1 MKIKKGKVRN
11 QQLVITLTVD
21 DEEIEKHLQ
30 RASVKLSSR
39 LKIPGFRKGKAPR
52 SIVEQLVGRDGLVEE
67 SLDEAVP
74 DVVHKAI
81 EEENIEVFSTPKVS
95 KIDLQPKMTIEAVLA
110 LKPMIQ
116 LSNISGIKVKI
127 EKEKITAKEVNKV
140 IDQIRDQNGSWVP
153 VKRPTKMGDLLTVDF
168 KCEVGDKIILDHSA
182 IDLLLDVQ
190 FEDNLKMPGLMKK
203 MTGIL
208 MEKSKAF
215 SIVLPTDYPE
225 EDLREK
231 KANFVVLI
239 HEIKEKNLPNV
250 DDSLANTID
259 PSVKDLK
266 ELKKKIK
273 INLEQSA
280 EKKWEQLFWDDY
292 LKQIVNSS
300 NYTVADLMVE
310 QETDLLLSQQKKMIE
325 NQKIEFAEYLKQINK
340 SEEDFIAEL
349 KEAADIRIKRSLT
362 IDELL
367 VHYEINVEEDK
378 VREDL
383 DKWKNQQGNTKV
395 SEEQIMDEI
404 RYSLKREKLLS
415 QIIDNQKKSS

>member
-67 SLDEAVP
+67 SLDEALP

-81 EEENIEVFSTPKVS
+81 EEENIEVFSAPKVS

-110 LKPMIQ
+110 LKPMVQ
-116 LSNISGIKVKI
+116 LSKISGIKVKI

-140 IDQIRDQNGSWVP
+140 IDEIRDQNGTWLP
-153 VKRPTKMGDLLTVDF
+153 VKRPAKMGDLLTVDF
-168 KCEVGDKIILDHSA
+168 KCEVADKVILDHSS

-208 MEKSKAF
+208 MEGSKVF
-215 SIVLPTDYPE
+215 SIVLPNDYPE

-231 KANFVVLI
+231 KANFAVLI
-239 HEIKEKNLPNV
+239 REIKEKNLPNV

-259 PSVKDLK
+259 SSVKDLK

-292 LKQIVNSS
+292 LKQIVDSS
-300 NYTVADLMVE
+300 NYTIADLMVE

-325 NQKIEFAEYLKQINK
+325 NQKIEFVEYLKQINK

-349 KEAADIRIKRSLT
+349 KATADSRIKRSLT

-367 VHYEINVEEDK
+367 EHYEINVEEDR

-383 DKWKNQQGNTKV
+383 DKWKNQQGNAKI

-415 QIIDNQKKSS
+415 QIIDNQKKS

>member
-67 SLDEAVP
+67 SLDEALP

-81 EEENIEVFSTPKVS
+81 EEENIEVFSAPKVS

-110 LKPMIQ
+110 LKPMVQ
-116 LSNISGIKVKI
+116 LSKISGIKVKI

-140 IDQIRDQNGSWVP
+140 IDEIRDQNGTWLP
-153 VKRPTKMGDLLTVDF
+153 VKRPAKMGDLLTVDF
-168 KCEVGDKIILDHSA
+168 KCEVADKVILDHSS

-208 MEKSKAF
+208 MEGSKVF
-215 SIVLPTDYPE
+215 SIVLPNDYPE

-231 KANFVVLI
+231 KANFAVLI
-239 HEIKEKNLPNV
+239 REIKEKNLPNV

-259 PSVKDLK
+259 SSVKDLK

-292 LKQIVNSS
+292 LKQIVDSS
-300 NYTVADLMVE
+300 NYTIADLMVE

-325 NQKIEFAEYLKQINK
+325 NQKIEFVEYLKQINK

-349 KEAADIRIKRSLT
+349 KATADSRIKRSLT
-362 IDELL
+362 IDELFE
-367 VHYEINVEEDK
+367 HYEINVEEDR

-383 DKWKNQQGNTKV
+383 DKWKNQQGNAKI

-415 QIIDNQKKSS
+415 QIIDNQKKS

>member
-67 SLDEAVP
+67 SLDEALP

-81 EEENIEVFSTPKVS
+81 EEENIEVFSAPKVS

-110 LKPMIQ
+110 LKPMVQ
-116 LSNISGIKVKI
+116 LSKVSGIKVKI

-140 IDQIRDQNGSWVP
+140 IDEIRDQNGTWLP
-153 VKRPTKMGDLLTVDF
+153 VKRPAKMGDLLTVDF
-168 KCEVGDKIILDHSA
+168 KCEVADKVILDHSS

-208 MEKSKAF
+208 MEESKVF
-215 SIVLPTDYPE
+215 SIVLPSDYPE

-231 KANFVVLI
+231 KANFAVLI
-239 HEIKEKNLPNV
+239 REIKEKNLPNV

-259 PSVKDLK
+259 SSVKDLK

-292 LKQIVNSS
+292 LKQIVDSS
-300 NYTVADLMVE
+300 NYTIADLMVE

-325 NQKIEFAEYLKQINK
+325 NQKIEFVEYLKQINK

-349 KEAADIRIKRSLT
+349 KATADSRIKRSLT

-367 VHYEINVEEDK
+367 EHYEINVEEDR

-383 DKWKNQQGNTKV
+383 DKWKNQQGNAKI

-415 QIIDNQKKSS
+415 QIIDNQKKS

>member
-67 SLDEAVP
+67 SLDEALP

-81 EEENIEVFSTPKVS
+81 EEENIEVFSAPKVS

-110 LKPMIQ
+110 LKPMVQ
-116 LSNISGIKVKI
+116 LSKISGIKVKI

-140 IDQIRDQNGSWVP
+140 IDEIRDQNGTWLP
-153 VKRPTKMGDLLTVDF
+153 VKRPAKMGDLLTVDF
-168 KCEVGDKIILDHSA
+168 KCEVADKVILDHSS

-208 MEKSKAF
+208 MEGSKVF
-215 SIVLPTDYPE
+215 SIVLPNDYPE

-231 KANFVVLI
+231 KANFAVLI

-292 LKQIVNSS
+292 LKQIVDSS
-300 NYTVADLMVE
+300 NYTIADLMVE

-325 NQKIEFAEYLKQINK
+325 NQKIEFVEYLKQINK

-349 KEAADIRIKRSLT
+349 KATADSRIKRSLT

-367 VHYEINVEEDK
+367 EHYEINVEEDR

-383 DKWKNQQGNTKV
+383 DKWKNQQGNAKI

-415 QIIDNQKKSS
+415 QIIDNQKKS

>member
-67 SLDEAVP
+67 SLDEALP

-81 EEENIEVFSTPKVS
+81 EEENIEVFSAPKVS

-110 LKPMIQ
+110 LKPMVQ
-116 LSNISGIKVKI
+116 LSKISGIKVKI

-140 IDQIRDQNGSWVP
+140 IDEIRDQNGTWLP
-153 VKRPTKMGDLLTVDF
+153 VKRPAKMGDLLTVDF
-168 KCEVGDKIILDHSA
+168 KCEVADKVILDHSS

-208 MEKSKAF
+208 MEESKVF
-215 SIVLPTDYPE
+215 SIVLPSDYPE

-231 KANFVVLI
+231 KANFAVLI
-239 HEIKEKNLPNV
+239 REIKEKNLPNV

-259 PSVKDLK
+259 SSVKDLK

-292 LKQIVNSS
+292 LKQIVDSS
-300 NYTVADLMVE
+300 NYTIADLMVE

-325 NQKIEFAEYLKQINK
+325 NQKIEFVEYLKQINK

-349 KEAADIRIKRSLT
+349 KATADSRIKRSLT

-367 VHYEINVEEDK
+367 EHYEINVEEDR

-383 DKWKNQQGNTKV
+383 DKWKNQQGNAKI

-415 QIIDNQKKSS
+415 QIIDNQKKS

>member
-67 SLDEAVP
+67 SLDEALP

-81 EEENIEVFSTPKVS
+81 EEENIEVFSAPKVS

-110 LKPMIQ
+110 LKPMVQ
-116 LSNISGIKVKI
+116 LSKVSGIKVKI

-140 IDQIRDQNGSWVP
+140 IDEIRDQNGTWLP
-153 VKRPTKMGDLLTVDF
+153 VKRPAKMGDLLTVDF
-168 KCEVGDKIILDHSA
+168 KCEVADKVILDHSS

-208 MEKSKAF
+208 MEESKVF
-215 SIVLPTDYPE
+215 SIVLPSDYPE

-231 KANFVVLI
+231 KANFAVLI
-239 HEIKEKNLPNV
+239 REIKEKNLPNV

-292 LKQIVNSS
+292 LKQIVDSS
-300 NYTVADLMVE
+300 NYTIADLMVE

-325 NQKIEFAEYLKQINK
+325 NQKIEFVEYLKQINK

-349 KEAADIRIKRSLT
+349 KATADSRIKRSLT

-367 VHYEINVEEDK
+367 EHYEINVEEDR

-383 DKWKNQQGNTKV
+383 DKWKNQQGNAKI

-415 QIIDNQKKSS
+415 QIIDNQKKS

>member
-67 SLDEAVP
+67 SLDEALP

-81 EEENIEVFSTPKVS
+81 EEENIEVFSAPKVS

-110 LKPMIQ
+110 LKPMVQ
-116 LSNISGIKVKI
+116 LSKISGIKVKI

-140 IDQIRDQNGSWVP
+140 IDEIRDQNGTWLP
-153 VKRPTKMGDLLTVDF
+153 VKRPAKMGDLLTVDF
-168 KCEVGDKIILDHSA
+168 KCEVADKVILDHSS

-208 MEKSKAF
+208 MEESKVF
-215 SIVLPTDYPE
+215 SIVLPSDYPE

-231 KANFVVLI
+231 KANFAVLI
-239 HEIKEKNLPNV
+239 REIKEKNLPNV

-292 LKQIVNSS
+292 LKQIVDSS
-300 NYTVADLMVE
+300 NYTIADLMVE

-325 NQKIEFAEYLKQINK
+325 NQKIEFVEYLKQINK

-349 KEAADIRIKRSLT
+349 KATADSRIKRSLT

-367 VHYEINVEEDK
+367 EHYEINVEEDR

-383 DKWKNQQGNTKV
+383 DKWKNQQGNAKI

-415 QIIDNQKKSS
+415 QIIDNQKKS

>member
-67 SLDEAVP
+67 SLDEALP

-81 EEENIEVFSTPKVS
+81 EEENIEVFSAPKVS

-110 LKPMIQ
+110 LKPMVQ
-116 LSNISGIKVKI
+116 LSKISGIKVKI

-140 IDQIRDQNGSWVP
+140 IDEIRDQNGTWLP
-153 VKRPTKMGDLLTVDF
+153 VKRPAKMGDLLTVDF
-168 KCEVGDKIILDHSA
+168 KCEVADKVILDHSS

-208 MEKSKAF
+208 MEGSKVF
-215 SIVLPTDYPE
+215 SIVLPSDYPE

-231 KANFVVLI
+231 KANFAVLI

-292 LKQIVNSS
+292 LKQIVDSS
-300 NYTVADLMVE
+300 NYTIADLMVE

-325 NQKIEFAEYLKQINK
+325 NQKIEFVEYLKQINK

-349 KEAADIRIKRSLT
+349 KATADSRIKRSLT
-362 IDELL
+362 IDELFE
-367 VHYEINVEEDK
+367 HYEINVEEDR

-383 DKWKNQQGNTKV
+383 DKWKNQQGNAKI

-415 QIIDNQKKSS
+415 QIIDNQKKS

>member
-67 SLDEAVP
+67 SLDEALP

-81 EEENIEVFSTPKVS
+81 EEENIEVFSAPKVS

-110 LKPMIQ
+110 LKPMVQ
-116 LSNISGIKVKI
+116 LSKVSGIKVKI

-140 IDQIRDQNGSWVP
+140 IDEIRDQNGTWLP
-153 VKRPTKMGDLLTVDF
+153 VKRPAKMGDLLTVDF
-168 KCEVGDKIILDHSA
+168 KCEVADKVILDHSS

-208 MEKSKAF
+208 MEGSKVF
-215 SIVLPTDYPE
+215 SIVLPNDYPE

-231 KANFVVLI
+231 KANFAVLI
-239 HEIKEKNLPNV
+239 REIKEKNLPNV

-292 LKQIVNSS
+292 LKQIVDSS
-300 NYTVADLMVE
+300 NYTIADLMVE

-325 NQKIEFAEYLKQINK
+325 NQKIEFVEYLKQINK

-349 KEAADIRIKRSLT
+349 KATADSRIKRSLT

-367 VHYEINVEEDK
+367 EHYEINVEEDR

-383 DKWKNQQGNTKV
+383 DKWKNQQGNAKI

-415 QIIDNQKKSS
+415 QIIDNQKKS

>member
-67 SLDEAVP
+67 SLDEALP

-81 EEENIEVFSTPKVS
+81 EEENIEVFSAPKVS

-110 LKPMIQ
+110 LKPMVQ
-116 LSNISGIKVKI
+116 LSKISGIKVKI

-140 IDQIRDQNGSWVP
+140 IDEIRDQNGTWLP
-153 VKRPTKMGDLLTVDF
+153 VKRPAKMGDLLTVDF
-168 KCEVGDKIILDHSA
+168 KCEVADKVILDHSS

-208 MEKSKAF
+208 MEGSKVF
-215 SIVLPTDYPE
+215 SIVLPNDYPE

-231 KANFVVLI
+231 KANFAVLI

-292 LKQIVNSS
+292 LKQIVDSS
-300 NYTVADLMVE
+300 NYTIADLMVE

-325 NQKIEFAEYLKQINK
+325 NQKIEFVEYLKQINK

-349 KEAADIRIKRSLT
+349 KATADSRIKRSLT
-362 IDELL
+362 IDELFE
-367 VHYEINVEEDK
+367 HYEINVEEDR

-383 DKWKNQQGNTKV
+383 DKWKNQQGNAKI

-415 QIIDNQKKSS
+415 QIIDNQKKS

>member
-67 SLDEAVP
+67 SLDEALP

-81 EEENIEVFSTPKVS
+81 EEENIEVFSAPKVS

-110 LKPMIQ
+110 LKPMVQ
-116 LSNISGIKVKI
+116 LSKISGIKVKI

-140 IDQIRDQNGSWVP
+140 IDEIRDQNGTWLP
-153 VKRPTKMGDLLTVDF
+153 VKRPAKMGDLLTVDF
-168 KCEVGDKIILDHSA
+168 KCEVADKVILDHSS

-208 MEKSKAF
+208 MEGSKVF
-215 SIVLPTDYPE
+215 SIVLPNDYPE

-231 KANFVVLI
+231 KANFAVLI

-280 EKKWEQLFWDDY
+280 GKKWKQLFWDDY
-292 LKQIVNSS
+292 LKQIVDSS
-300 NYTVADLMVE
+300 NYTIADLMVE

-325 NQKIEFAEYLKQINK
+325 NQKIEFVEYLKQINK

-349 KEAADIRIKRSLT
+349 KATADSRIKRSLT

-367 VHYEINVEEDK
+367 EHYEINVEEDR

-383 DKWKNQQGNTKV
+383 DKWKNQQGNAKI

-415 QIIDNQKKSS
+415 QIIDNQKES